1 MTTQEQAFIN
11 GFVKRANE
19 YGFSNNEALA
29 LLKTSETGYIPYRE
43 AHKQTLDSAVNT
55 TKDIGQKG
63 LALGRRA
70 GEALFGG
77 AETLSNKMNQF
88 ANYIIKDNPNAGL
101 SYNAPRVRI
110 PIPNY
115 AGNIASDPGYLNI
128 NDQEMTTGPIISA
141 AKNIGNSLT
150 GAVKGVG
157 KGINTLAQEM
167 SKNQNTLNS
176 PGFVANYK
184 IPAAPAAS
192 LAKSR

>member
-1 MTTQEQAFIN
+1 MSTEQAYIN
-11 GFVKRANE
+11 GFVKRAAE

-29 LLKTSETGYIPYRE
+29 LLKTSETEYVQYPAAY
-43 AHKQTLDSAVNT
+43 KQTLDSAVNT

-77 AETLSNKMNQF
+77 AETLSNKINQF
-88 ANYIIKDNPNAGL
+88 ANYVSKDNPNASLG
-101 SYNAPRVRI
+101 YNAPRVRI
-110 PIPNY
+110 PIPSY

-128 NDQEMTTGPIISA
+128 NDPGMTAGPIISA
-141 AKNIGNSLT
+141 AKNIGNGLT

-157 KGINTLAQEM
+157 NGINTLAKEM

-184 IPAAPAAS
+184 ISKAPAAP
-192 LAKSR
+192 LAKVE